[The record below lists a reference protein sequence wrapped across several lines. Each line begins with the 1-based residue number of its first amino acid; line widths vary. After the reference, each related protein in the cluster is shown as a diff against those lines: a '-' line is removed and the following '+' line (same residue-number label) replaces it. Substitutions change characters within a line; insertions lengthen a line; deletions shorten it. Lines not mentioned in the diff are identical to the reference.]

1 MQNPLIS
8 VQSDSSARETANAL
22 AGLIEQ
28 NGLRV
33 FARIDH
39 ASNAAD
45 VGMVLR
51 PTELLIFGNPKGGT
65 PLMQDQQTA
74 GLDLPLKALVWE
86 DGEGRVWLSY
96 DDPDHLVERHGL
108 GASSAPAIAAMK
120 AGMSKLASAACNR
133 DRRS

>member
-1 MQNPLIS
+1 MRNPLIS
-8 VQSDSSARETANAL
+8 VQSDSPARETANAL
-22 AGLIEQ
+22 ARLIEQ

-45 VGMVLR
+45 VGMELR

-74 GLDLPLKALVWE
+74 GLDLPLRALVWE
-86 DGEGRVWLSY
+86 DGQGRVWLSY
-96 DDPDHLVERHGL
+96 DDPDHLAERHGL
-108 GASSAPAIAAMK
+108 GASSAPVIAAMK
-120 AGMSKLASAACNR
+120 AGMSKLANAACRR